1 MKRNKNRLLVR
12 DTDTGLFLELFLVM
26 AVTTM
31 LVNRAFLA
39 LTGYPQLSPGN
50 LHIAHMLWGG
60 LLMFIAIVLLL
71 RYWNPSMRRLAAFI
85 GGMGFGLFIDEL
97 GKFITNNNDY
107 FYKPT
112 IAVIYVIFILIYLTF
127 KSFAEVS
134 ELSETELQA
143 NKLLRQELGN
153 TLDSSSRVLVLYD
166 NVRKKFEQILDRV
179 LETRGIIPGLMVIF
193 VVINLIQLGSVFGL
207 FSKHIFLT
215 ESSSRF
221 AVIGAMLSGILV
233 FLGVL
238 TFHKS
243 LPAAFLWFKRAVLV
257 SIFITQI
264 FLFYHSQLTAI
275 WGLAVDL
282 LFYSAIETSLHN
294 WHKKSIKY

>member
-1 MKRNKNRLLVR
+1 
-12 DTDTGLFLELFLVM
+12 
-26 AVTTM
+26 
-31 LVNRAFLA
+31 
-39 LTGYPQLSPGN
+39 
-50 LHIAHMLWGG
+50 
-60 LLMFIAIVLLL
+60 MFIAIVLLL
-71 RYWNPSMRRLAAFI
+71 RYWNPSMRRLAAFV

-134 ELSETELQA
+134 ELSETEIQA

-153 TLDSSSRVLVLYD
+153 TLDSSSRVLVFYD
-166 NVRKKFEQILDRV
+166 NVRKKFEKVFNRIL
-179 LETRGIIPGLMVIF
+179 EARGIIPGLMVIF
-193 VVINLIQLGSVFGL
+193 VVINLVQLGSVFGL
-207 FSKHIFLT
+207 FSKHVLLT
-215 ESSSRF
+215 ESTSRF

-233 FLGVL
+233 FFGVITL
-238 TFHKS
+238 HKS
-243 LPAAFLWFKRAVLV
+243 LSEAFLWFKRAVLV

-275 WGLAVDL
+275 WGLGIDL
-282 LFYSAIETSLHN
+282 LFYSAIETSLQN
-294 WHKKSIKY
+294 WQNKNIELD